1 MKEVWNLSTN
11 YKLSSEVSSSSK
23 NSRQHSAFN
32 GVVILTLAL
41 VIVKVLSAIYRVP
54 YQNILGDSGLY
65 AYQQIYPIVALGMIL
80 SMNAVPSA
88 VTQVFGSHSR
98 TEVFSKTLLRFQM
111 IGLIIFSVILVFS
124 HPLALLMG
132 DAHLAPMLKMASFS
146 YLFIGI
152 LGVIRGFYQSR
163 QQMNIP
169 AISQVIEQCIRVCV
183 IIIAILMFMFKEWT
197 IYQAGALA
205 ILASALG
212 FLGSSLYL
220 LATRPFRLQLNQH
233 SYPLPWKQ
241 LILAIFSIGAK

>member
-1 MKEVWNLSTN
+1 
-11 YKLSSEVSSSSK
+11 
-23 NSRQHSAFN
+23 
-32 GVVILTLAL
+32 
-41 VIVKVLSAIYRVP
+41 
-54 YQNILGDSGLY
+54 
-65 AYQQIYPIVALGMIL
+65 
-80 SMNAVPSA
+80 
-88 VTQVFGSHSR
+88 
-98 TEVFSKTLLRFQM
+98 M

-132 DAHLAPMLKMASFS
+132 DAHSTNVKMASFS

-163 QQMNIP
+163 RQMNIP

-212 FLGSSLYL
+212 F
-220 LATRPFRLQLNQH
+220 
-233 SYPLPWKQ
+233 
-241 LILAIFSIGAK
+241 